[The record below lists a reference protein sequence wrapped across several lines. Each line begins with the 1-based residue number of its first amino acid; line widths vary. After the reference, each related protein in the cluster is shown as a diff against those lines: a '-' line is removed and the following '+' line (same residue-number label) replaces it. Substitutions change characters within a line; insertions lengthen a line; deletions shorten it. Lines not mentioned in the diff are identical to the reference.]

1 MAEPI
6 IHFYLLGH
14 LVGPRLDPRRW
25 VDLLARL
32 LKHWRLREL
41 DHPAIAVVVT
51 DFDCP

>member
-6 IHFYLLGH
+6 IHFYLLVH
-14 LVGPRLDPRRW
+14 LVRLRLDLRRW

-41 DHPAIAVVVT
+41 DHPAIAVVVA
-51 DFDCP
+51 DVDCP